1 MSNNKEMTVLNNYL
15 MMYSALKL
23 DDAEDSQE
31 IKDLFD
37 GTHRPANIASGNELF
52 MEALS
57 VDLNT
62 AETMD
67 LQTPASE
74 TGYELTS
81 FDKLDQIKLRN
92 QCYIYK
98 NALEKEIDELKHLSA
113 VFESAVSNMK
123 WEGDSAEKFK
133 MICGDYCL
141 VIMCL
146 QMSKLFD
153 AGDYDKLY
161 NKLGSEYLAGDMILY
176 GIESSKAGYDSECRA
191 RDHCNYMASNA
202 DDSETRSHYH
212 SEACIHQALANNYYI
227 EWQRYVGL
235 KQEFEDIRAFSIS
248 FFTSGTV
255 YRNNASK
262 GMQLLAT
269 AFDETNG
276 YTVPRDMDT
285 WRRGVE
291 GYHNQQMMRYT
302 AKWRDL
308 NGDWD
313 MEKLGEEI
321 RIDDDSVSEIDCV
334 AMCYVIDDIYKQEDG
349 LDKITT
355 LMSSS
360 YIGEYSAAENP
371 TVYGAPKGFWTYRT
385 SETYC
390 RVLSCYGD
398 HVNNCMRTSS
408 FTNNDCTDE
417 FQIFN
422 MLSAGAVMST
432 VVPDYDSATIPEYYD
447 LKFEISFEDDEEI
460 DGCKK
465 MNFNVYRY
473 EGRDTYGT
481 SLNSYSSSCRV
492 FEYSNDISR
501 QIDKVSDG
509 LVNQSMSVNTLQG
522 EAEIIGLTALGFVPV
537 VGPYITVGGAMYS
550 GMALAIDDANQTAAC
565 QTILQYDD
573 YELAFN
579 EVNLGGTMIIK
590 DDNSIVLTSAFP
602 GDDDLSKY
610 VDAYNQENA
619 KSARKGDLF
628 VYNPN
633 TFYVQYMSDEKYK
646 KEFDDFISYVNEKR
660 GPMKN

>member
-37 GTHRPANIASGNELF
+37 GTHRPVNIASGNELLL
-52 MEALS
+52 EALS

-123 WEGDSAEKFK
+123 WEGDSAGKFK

-153 AGDYDKLY
+153 VGDYDKLY

-248 FFTSGTV
+248 FFTSGTA

-291 GYHNQQMMRYT
+291 GCHNKQMKRYT

-321 RIDDDSVSEIDCV
+321 RIDDDSVSDLDCV

-349 LDKITT
+349 LDKIAT

-360 YIGEYSAAENP
+360 YIGEFNAAE
-371 TVYGAPKGFWTYRT
+371 TSSELCAKGYWTYRP

-390 RVLSCYGD
+390 RIVSTYGNRLNTTVLL
-398 HVNNCMRTSS
+398 NNNKC
-408 FTNNDCTDE
+408 NDCTDE
-417 FQIFN
+417 FQTYN
-422 MLSAGAVMST
+422 LLRAGVVMST
-432 VVPDYDSATIPEYYD
+432 VVPDADSSED
-447 LKFEISFEDDEEI
+447 LGHLIQFDISLEEHNT
-460 DGCKK
+460 DGYIGL
-465 MNFNVYRY
+465 NFNARKY
-473 EGRDTYGT
+473 EIGETAADIYT
-481 SLNSYSSSCRV
+481 SNCRV
-492 FEYSNDISR
+492 YDYSGDISGI
-501 QIDKVSDG
+501 IDAYSD
-509 LVNQSMSVNTLQG
+509 QYTEDIMKINTIN
-522 EAEIIGLTALGFVPV
+522 EETKMIVTTAGGFIPG
-537 VGPYITVGGAMYS
+537 VGQYITVGS
-550 GMALAIDDANQTAAC
+550 ALASCIEISNDADAQSSACETMLYFDDVE
-565 QTILQYDD
+565 D
-573 YELAFN
+573 AFD
-579 EVNLGGTMIIK
+579 EVNVSGSIIIK
-590 DDNSIVLTSAFP
+590 DNEIIVTAAVP
-602 GDDDLSKY
+602 GKDELSEY
-610 VDAYNQENA
+610 VDDYNNA
-619 KSARKGDLF
+619 NNYGPNDEGYF
-628 VYNPN
+628 EYNPN
-633 TFYVQYMSDEKYK
+633 TFAEQYMTNEEYRAQFDLFATYVD
-646 KEFDDFISYVNEKR
+646 KECKSHD
-660 GPMKN
+660 